1 MSLYS
6 NDAVLESPLVLSANA
21 GVHSGILRGRSA
33 IRSFF
38 AQGGQ
43 FYLGVRGHFYCGGD
57 NYRAIIAWHK
67 RLLAELPAWR
77 ETKNLLEAHI
87 SEIEA
92 LYIASNGKVWS

>member
-6 NDAVLESPLVLSANA
+6 NDAVLESPLVLFANA

-38 AQGGQ
+38 AQGGN
-43 FYLGVRGHFYCGGD
+43 FTGGD

-67 RLLAELPAWR
+67 RLPAELPAWR
-77 ETKNLLEAHI
+77 ETENLLEARI

-92 LYIASNGKVWS
+92 LYIASNGKVGS